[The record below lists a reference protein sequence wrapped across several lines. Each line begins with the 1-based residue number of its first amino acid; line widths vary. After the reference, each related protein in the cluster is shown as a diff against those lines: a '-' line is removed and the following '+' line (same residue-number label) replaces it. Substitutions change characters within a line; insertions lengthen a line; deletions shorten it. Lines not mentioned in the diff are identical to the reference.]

1 MGSNL
6 GDSLGL
12 LRAAVLLLAGTRLV
26 RLRAVSSA
34 WLTEPVG
41 ERAGAG
47 PYLNAVVACRFRCGP
62 SAALALCRAVERAL
76 GQHRP
81 PAGLPRLIDVDI
93 LLWGDRVIR
102 LEGLT
107 VPHPRMQ
114 ERRFVL
120 APACEIRPGTLHP
133 LAGVT
138 LGELL
143 EALPPRPGALRLHRV
158 V

>member
-41 ERAGAG
+41 ERAGG
-47 PYLNAVVACRFRCGP
+47 RPYLNAVVACRFRCGP
-62 SAALALCRAVERAL
+62 PGALALCRAIERAL
-76 GQHRP
+76 GQRRP
-81 PAGLPRLIDVDI
+81 PAGLPRLIDVDV

-102 LEGLT
+102 SRGLT

-120 APACEIRPGTLHP
+120 APACEIRPGALHP
-133 LAGVT
+133 VAGVT
-138 LGELL
+138 LEELL
-143 EALPPRPGALRLHRV
+143 EALPLRPGALRLRRV